1 VWLADQRDRV
11 AEITIPTLVICGD
24 DDQPTPPELSRELH
38 HAIGGSFLAMIP
50 NAGHLTNLEQ
60 PDAFNSAV
68 ERLLAHV
75 EQP

>member
-1 VWLADQRDRV
+1 V
-11 AEITIPTLVICGD
+11 AEITVPTLVICGD
-24 DDQPTPPELSRELH
+24 EDQPTPPELSRELH
-38 HAIGGSFLAMIP
+38 KAIAGSRLEMIP

-68 ERLLAHV
+68 ERFLAQV